1 MKKRETEN
9 SDHHCDKNCVSLAA
23 SAAAVSL
30 EHLAKQTKACFHSK
44 HTNVDQKTDLIA
56 SFEKKT
62 ALWRSG
68 NKIFHLLVYLVNQ
81 TCC

>member
-9 SDHHCDKNCVSLAA
+9 SDRHCDKNCVSLAA
-23 SAAAVSL
+23 SAAAVSS

-56 SFEKKT
+56 SFEKKNSVV
-62 ALWRSG
+62 AKR
-68 NKIFHLLVYLVNQ
+68 Q
-81 TCC
+81 